1 MKHVLQY
8 GAAGVEDMLVA
19 CAVRCPVYDPQC
31 EESRADW
38 IVDMVSHAG
47 FSSRVIDGIR
57 DDADV
62 ALEARP
68 FWDRDHRIIER
79 VLTPIEDDCGRHALL
94 DGVLDVFGTDPVP
107 ESANSLRFAYEFTPC
122 SNCRLRALKMLANLG
137 ALPDWLAEEALLDA
151 SEAIRAFVEERDD
164 SQG

>member
-1 MKHVLQY
+1 LIEIEHPVLALPPEQFLKAARAGHGRAMKHVLQY

-79 VLTPIEDDCGRHALL
+79 VLTPIEDDCGRHAL
-94 DGVLDVFGTDPVP
+94 
-107 ESANSLRFAYEFTPC
+107 
-122 SNCRLRALKMLANLG
+122 
-137 ALPDWLAEEALLDA
+137 PDWLAEEALLDA